1 MLKGDSVE
9 EVLNL
14 DISLI
19 EMVIITFF
27 IVLILLFGTNYI
39 VDWVSLICKM
49 GYVELNMMG
58 LLS

>member
-19 EMVIITFF
+19 EMVSITFF
-27 IVLILLFGTNYI
+27 VVLILLFGTNYI
-39 VDWVSLICKM
+39 VDWVSLICEM
-49 GYVELNMMG
+49 GYVELNMMW